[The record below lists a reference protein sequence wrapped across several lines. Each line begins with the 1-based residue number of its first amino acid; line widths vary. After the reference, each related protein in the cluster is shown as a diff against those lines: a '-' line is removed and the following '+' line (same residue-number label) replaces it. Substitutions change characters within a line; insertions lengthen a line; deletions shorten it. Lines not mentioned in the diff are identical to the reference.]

1 MTEQNMLGYERPAI
15 SVCHIYTEAVLC
27 ASTGIDDLEVKD
39 TQDWG
44 WEE

>member
-1 MTEQNMLGYERPAI
+1 MTEQKKSGYECPAI
-15 SVCHIYTEAVLC
+15 SVCQIYTEAVLC

>member
-1 MTEQNMLGYERPAI
+1 MTEQKKSGYECPAI
-15 SVCHIYTEAVLC
+15 SVCQIDTAAVLG

-39 TQDWG
+39 THDWG